1 MDRKRSFQARF
12 ERAKTPMGAVP
23 ISVIMGFDY
32 PLGDTEQSGRGE
44 ATSSYSYKPSY
55 STGCSSD
62 YIPGYSPGYT
72 SSLNN
77 NYMNS
82 NMLKRIPR
90 PSTQISTAPISA
102 YRTPGQRE
110 YQCRAITE
118 VGDLVCLTISRICS
132 DFGLAILIHL
142 YLLTAT
148 DTLIICIRVLINSYC
163 CYLKVVFVVVFTILS

>member
-32 PLGDTEQSGRGE
+32 PLGDTEPSGRGE

-55 STGCSSD
+55 STGYSSD
-62 YIPGYSPGYT
+62 YSPGYT

-90 PSTQISTAPISA
+90 PSTQISTAPVSA

-110 YQCRAITE
+110 SQCRAITE
-118 VGDLVCLTISRICS
+118 VGDLVYVCRQYQGSAQT
-132 DFGLAILIHL
+132 LA
-142 YLLTAT
+142 LL
-148 DTLIICIRVLINSYC
+148 S
-163 CYLKVVFVVVFTILS
+163 

>member
-118 VGDLVCLTISRICS
+118 VGDLDMCLTISMFR
-132 DFGLAILIHL
+132 LW
-142 YLLTAT
+142 
-148 DTLIICIRVLINSYC
+148 
-163 CYLKVVFVVVFTILS
+163 LS